1 MKKVLIA
8 VALFLGTNSH
18 AQLGVYT
25 LQPKQDIFYD
35 VWYTID
41 EKEEKHHVRYLT
53 KIDKV
58 DEQLTKLLE
67 PYGQYL
73 SDRQLDDAGDQ
84 YWIVDT
90 ENGFTAYVYRIELDE
105 TDAEIQIVL
114 EVNN

>member
-8 VALFLGTNSH
+8 VALFLGTNCN

-25 LQPKQDIFYD
+25 LQPKQDIYYD

-41 EKEEKHHVRYLT
+41 EKKDDHHLHYLS

-58 DEQLTKLLE
+58 DELLVKLLE
-67 PYGQYL
+67 PYGL
-73 SDRQLDDAGDQ
+73 SISDSELDAEGDQ
-84 YWIVDT
+84 YWVVDT
-90 ENGFTAYVYRIELDE
+90 ENGFTAYVYRIELDDA
-105 TDAEIQIVL
+105 DAEIQIVL

>member
-8 VALFLGTNSH
+8 VAIFLGTNCN

-25 LQPKQDIFYD
+25 LQPKQDVYYD

-58 DEQLTKLLE
+58 DAQLTKLLE
-67 PYGQYL
+67 PYGLYL
-73 SDRQLDDAGDQ
+73 SDSQLDDAGDQ
-84 YWIVDT
+84 YWVVDT
-90 ENGFTAYVYRIELDE
+90 ENGFTAYVYRIELDAE
-105 TDAEIQIVL
+105 DVEIQILL
-114 EVNN
+114 EINK